1 MLDARRRGAPT
12 ERINNMPQGEATEG
26 NTVDDSLM
34 VDQDTLP
41 YLELSEKISENI
53 AFELHIGYETSSML
67 HAP

>member
-1 MLDARRRGAPT
+1 
-12 ERINNMPQGEATEG
+12 MPQGEATEG